1 MPCCNEDTSS
11 IRLTN
16 CKKECFMGH
25 QSYLPLSNKWKM
37 ETKTFDGNKEE
48 RAAKKIRSGI
58 EILDQVHYLEK
69 I

>member
-1 MPCCNEDTSS
+1 
-11 IRLTN
+11 
-16 CKKECFMGH
+16 MGH